1 MFLEGKVAIVTAG
14 GGPGIGR
21 AMSRALAS
29 EGATVVV
36 AELDRARAEDA
47 AAEIRDSGG
56 TVLAIPT
63 DVSVKSDV
71 VNMVGRT
78 VDEFGRVDILCN
90 HAGASPGGPIENM
103 PEAVWDA
110 HLGVALKG
118 TFLCTQAVLPH
129 MRHQKWGRIVN
140 TVSRVAYKPT
150 FVGLADY
157 AAAKA
162 GIVGFT
168 RAVAMEVGAHGITL
182 NCIAPGHVSGSGMS
196 LVIGQPRP
204 GREQE
209 QHRVDTENQILEPRR
224 MVTPEEIAGA
234 LLYLVGPHA
243 ERVTGTVMH
252 VNGGSYLPA

>member
-118 TFLCTQAVLPH
+118 TFLCTQAVASPYEA
-129 MRHQKWGRIVN
+129 
-140 TVSRVAYKPT
+140 S
-150 FVGLADY
+150 
-157 AAAKA
+157 
-162 GIVGFT
+162 
-168 RAVAMEVGAHGITL
+168 E
-182 NCIAPGHVSGSGMS
+182 
-196 LVIGQPRP
+196 
-204 GREQE
+204 
-209 QHRVDTENQILEPRR
+209 
-224 MVTPEEIAGA
+224 
-234 LLYLVGPHA
+234 VGPHRQHGVA
-243 ERVTGTVMH
+243 CG
-252 VNGGSYLPA
+252 L